1 MDVNLSETW
10 IVVDINGS
18 NYCVNSEYV
27 KGISELSASVFKSPA
42 KSSRFVRGHY
52 LIYGTVLPVIDVRRV
67 LGYSS
72 IEDKKIKFSDAVHK
86 VIYEHETWI
95 DELEWAVYTKDEFSK
110 SREYSDSGVLKF
122 VRDLDVSSD
131 KIEILTKKIEVAIEI
146 IYGLTNDILKSKNSL
161 YDCQDKLEEIKR
173 QSNKYVIKS
182 LDSIIE
188 IHNEMYSETCL
199 VIRCKG
205 ISFGIAVDSIEMI
218 SDKSKSLN
226 KHIWDRISAGTIQI
240 KSKEYNVLN
249 LTKLLNIIK
258 SEERVL

>member
-1 MDVNLSETW
+1 M
-10 IVVDINGS
+10 
-18 NYCVNSEYV
+18 
-27 KGISELSASVFKSPA
+27 
-42 KSSRFVRGHY
+42 
-52 LIYGTVLPVIDVRRV
+52 
-67 LGYSS
+67 
-72 IEDKKIKFSDAVHK
+72 
-86 VIYEHETWI
+86 
-95 DELEWAVYTKDEFSK
+95 
-110 SREYSDSGVLKF
+110 GVLKF

-218 SDKSKSLN
+218 SDKSKNLN